1 MTSDSFTLA
10 ARLLGDAPWSEDLWP
25 EALQATARACGFW
38 CGSLIGADADF
49 QLAFVVDG
57 GHPPELIDA
66 WLAIGGPE
74 AQNNPRA
81 DAVRRAPFMS
91 AIEEADYID
100 DAERSRHVLYR
111 EVYDPF
117 DVGYSTVFKAPTLD
131 GGSAIFT
138 GMRSYR
144 RGHLQN
150 DEKRRIAHLSPVLA
164 EAVRVHNLIASQR
177 EAFALATF
185 EAADDSIIF
194 CDQQGRVRGVSAKA
208 DQLLAAN
215 STLVVRQGRLAANP
229 GTEDTR
235 LQQALSEALYQR
247 GAPIPYH
254 RTLLLLSP
262 SSALRLEI
270 VRLPSNGFGRAS
282 IAVLVRQSNVK
293 TITPLISYGLTKAE
307 AEIVLALANGAS
319 PGEISERREVSI
331 QTVRSQIKHAYAK
344 LDVTRISQ
352 LFVLLKGFER

>member
-1 MTSDSFTLA
+1 MASDSLTLA
-10 ARLLGDAPWSEDLWP
+10 ARLLGDAAWSEGLWP
-25 EALQATARACGFW
+25 EALEATARACGFW

-49 QLAFVVDG
+49 QLAFVMDG

-74 AQNNPRA
+74 VQNNPRA
-81 DAVRRAPFMS
+81 DAIRRTPFMS
-91 AIEEADYID
+91 AIEEADFID

-144 RGHLQN
+144 RGHLQD
-150 DEKRRIAHLSPVLA
+150 DEKRRIAHLSPVIA

-185 EAADDSIIF
+185 EATDDAIIF
-194 CDQQGRVRGVSAKA
+194 CDQQGRVGMVSGKA

-215 STLVVRQGRLAANP
+215 STLGVRRGKLIANP
-229 GTEDTR
+229 GTEDAR
-235 LQQALSEALYQR
+235 LQQALSEALYVTMV
-247 GAPIPYH
+247 PIPYH
-254 RTLLLLSP
+254 RTLLLP
-262 SSALRLEI
+262 SASGGALRLEI
-270 VRLPSNGFGRAS
+270 VRLPSNAFGRAS
-282 IAVLVRQSNVK
+282 IAVLVRQSNV
-293 TITPLISYGLTKAE
+293 TTNHLISYGLTKAE
-307 AEIVLALANGAS
+307 TEVVLALANGAS
-319 PGEISERREVSI
+319 PWEISENRQVSI

-352 LFVLLKGFER
+352 LFVLLKGFGG